1 VLHLINRRDVRL
13 EKHLGSGS
21 TQDVGAIDLR
31 LMICSALRG
40 TPGLWRPSE
49 CISVPGPGMGIQ
61 AEFPREF
68 SIARMRPV
76 YECVERKQAGVLL
89 VTGFRV
95 ISASPPITPLHIG

>member
-1 VLHLINRRDVRL
+1 MRL

-21 TQDVGAIDLR
+21 TQDVGAIDLS

-49 CISVPGPGMGIQ
+49 RISVPGPGMGIQ

-68 SIARMRPV
+68 STARMCPMH
-76 YECVERKQAGVLL
+76 ECVEREQAGVLL
-89 VTGFRV
+89 VNGFRV
-95 ISASPPITPLHIG
+95 ISASPPITPLPIG